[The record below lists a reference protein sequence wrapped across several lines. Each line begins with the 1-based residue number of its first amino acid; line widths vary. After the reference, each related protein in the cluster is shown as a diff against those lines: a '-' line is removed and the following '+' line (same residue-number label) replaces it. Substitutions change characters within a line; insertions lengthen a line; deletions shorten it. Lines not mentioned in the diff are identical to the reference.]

1 MAKVYFSTA
10 VKYNGTKYPANTP
23 FEVNDA
29 DIENLKKA
37 GGWVIPSELK
47 TSSEEDISKTS
58 ESETSKEAV
67 PETVEKKGRKAKV
80 KEAE

>member
-10 VKYNGTKYPANTP
+10 VKYNETKYPANTP

-37 GGWVIPSELK
+37 GGWVISSEPEA
-47 TSSEEDISKTS
+47 SSEEDIPKTS
-58 ESETSKEAV
+58 ESETSEEAV

>member
-1 MAKVYFSTA
+1 MAKMYFHTA
-10 VKYNGTKYPANTP
+10 VKYGGKKYPANAP

-37 GGWVIPSELK
+37 GGWVI
-47 TSSEEDISKTS
+47 SSEPEASS
-58 ESETSKEAV
+58 ESETSEEAV
-67 PETVEKKGRKAKV
+67 PQTVEKKGRKAKV

>member
-1 MAKVYFSTA
+1 MAKMCFPTA
-10 VKYNGTKYPANTP
+10 VKYGGKKYPANAP

-37 GGWVIPSELK
+37 GGWVISSELK